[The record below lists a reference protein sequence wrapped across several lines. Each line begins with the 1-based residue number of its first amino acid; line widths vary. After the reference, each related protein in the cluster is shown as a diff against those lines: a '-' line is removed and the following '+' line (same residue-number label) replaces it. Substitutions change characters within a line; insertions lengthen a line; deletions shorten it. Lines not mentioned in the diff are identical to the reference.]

1 MINLGAI
8 QTCLTSKF
16 PLVYSVHIIYT
27 NSFHH
32 YPNKGIYSID
42 QFFTLPIVKN
52 LPRHSQKGIV
62 DRSSLLLIF
71 LVILSSSRSLDNIFK
86 QAKNDKIQ
94 VMRMTH
100 SADQTPHPFCGTTQ
114 DSIFSSTNQ
123 YTILVINMFD
133 CWI

>member
-1 MINLGAI
+1 MINLDAI
-8 QTCLTSKF
+8 LTCLTSKF

-32 YPNKGIYSID
+32 YPNKRIYSID
-42 QFFTLPIVKN
+42 QFFTLPIVKTYS
-52 LPRHSQKGIV
+52 PKGIV

-71 LVILSSSRSLDNIFK
+71 LVTLSSFRSLDNIFK

-94 VMRMTH
+94 VMRMIN

-123 YTILVINMFD
+123 YTVLVINMFD